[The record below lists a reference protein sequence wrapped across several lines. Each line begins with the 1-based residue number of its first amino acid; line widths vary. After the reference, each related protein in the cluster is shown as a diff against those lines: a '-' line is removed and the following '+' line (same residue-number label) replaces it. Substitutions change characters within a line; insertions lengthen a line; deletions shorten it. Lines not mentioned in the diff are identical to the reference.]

1 MSLKVFTL
9 INFVLI
15 ISANNLNIEYK
26 RFNELTNQTDK
37 AVLDLKDQYVE
48 LKELSNSIYNFT
60 AQEEDTIKKM
70 KNMAA
75 KYETNSFE
83 IVKFNIGGTYF
94 STLKSTVQRKIR
106 KRNSLEYY
114 APNLL
119 QSLINGSIKAV
130 YDEKRAIF
138 IDRNPTYFNHIL
150 DYLRSFKSK
159 IIFNPKSL
167 YTGEALDEFIEEA
180 EFYQLTSLIDL
191 IKSTEPDQEIISDDE
206 DEESTT
212 EIIADEVIEETTL
225 QTISDNEGETS
236 TDTLNENQSTE
247 HHFY

>member
-1 MSLKVFTL
+1 
-9 INFVLI
+9 
-15 ISANNLNIEYK
+15 
-26 RFNELTNQTDK
+26 
-37 AVLDLKDQYVE
+37 
-48 LKELSNSIYNFT
+48 
-60 AQEEDTIKKM
+60 M
-70 KNMAA
+70 KQ

-212 EIIADEVIEETTL
+212 ESSADEVIEETTSL
-225 QTISDNEGETS
+225 TISDNEGETS